1 MYFVAPSVY
10 EEDELYEEFVC
21 ETNLVYEAVGDSLVE
36 VEKYSRKPLKYH
48 MLQSSKVWCQ
58 VILTVT
64 LADEY
69 AWFAGRGGDSSGWE
83 WCLQI

>member
-48 MLQSSKVWCQ
+48 MLQSSKV
-58 VILTVT
+58 
-64 LADEY
+64 
-69 AWFAGRGGDSSGWE
+69 
-83 WCLQI
+83 